1 MSAVTLIN
9 RLRRPTTTNHRI
21 FRSAAIVGGVTIV
34 VKIVA
39 TMKELA
45 VANCF
50 GRSDNLDSFLIAYV
64 VPSFVVALLAGTF
77 SVALIP
83 TLIDVRERQGAEAA
97 QRLFSN
103 VIVFSQLLLLGVCVV
118 VMLAA
123 PSLVRIVG
131 SGFTE
136 AKVAVT
142 VRLLYLLLPL
152 IFINGLVS
160 NLAAVLNA
168 GEHFL
173 LAAVTPMLTPCSAL
187 VFVIAAGHS
196 RGIWAYAAGM
206 VVGAVIEAAL
216 LARALHRQGISLRP
230 RWYGLDK
237 PTRQV
242 CVQWA
247 PLAAGA
253 LLVGG
258 VGFVDQSMAAMLPS
272 GSVAA
277 LSYGTRIVGV
287 ASTLASGSLSI
298 AIVPYFSRMVAARD
312 FDGCRRTLMVFRRL
326 TLAFTL
332 PLSVALIALSR
343 MIVHTLYEH
352 GAFSAADTALV
363 SKVQA
368 LYAIQIPFFAVSILH
383 VRLLSALKRNE
394 ILMYAAAINLSL
406 DVVFNIICM
415 RFWGV
420 AGIALSTSLFYV
432 VSCTFVVISASHALK
447 SAEAFSEI
455 PAAPCVALPVL
466 GNNY

>member
-1 MSAVTLIN
+1 MSATTFIT
-9 RLRRPTTTNHRI
+9 RLRRSSTTNHRI
-21 FRSAAIVGGVTIV
+21 FRSAATVGAVTIV
-34 VKIVA
+34 VKIVS
-39 TMKELA
+39 MLKELA

-50 GRSDNLDSFLIAYV
+50 GRSDSLDSFLIAYV

-83 TLIDVRERQGAEAA
+83 TLIDVRERQGSVAA

-103 VIVFSQLLLLGVCVV
+103 VIVISQLLLFGVCFVI
-118 VMLAA
+118 MLAA

-160 NLAAVLNA
+160 NWAAVLNA

-173 LAAVTPMLTPCSAL
+173 LAAATPMLTPCSAL
-187 VFVIAAGHS
+187 VFVIVAGHS
-196 RGIWAYAAGM
+196 RGIWAYAESM
-206 VVGAVIEAAL
+206 IVGALIEAAL
-216 LARALHRQGISLRP
+216 LGRALHRRGISLRP
-230 RWYGLDK
+230 RWYGMDAS
-237 PTRQV
+237 TRQV
-242 CVQWA
+242 CAQWA
-247 PLAAGA
+247 PLATGA

-287 ASTLASGSLSI
+287 ASTLASGSLST
-298 AIVPYFSRMVAARD
+298 AIVPYFSRMVAAQD
-312 FDGCRRTLMVFRRL
+312 FSGCRRTLTVFRRL
-326 TLAFTL
+326 TLAVSV
-332 PLSVALIALSR
+332 PLSAILIILSR
-343 MIVHTLYEH
+343 VIVHALYEH
-352 GAFSAADTALV
+352 GAFSTADTNLV
-363 SKVQA
+363 SRVQA

-432 VSCTFVVISASHALK
+432 VSCTFVVISASYALK
-447 SAEAFSEI
+447 SAEATLEV
-455 PAAPCVALPVL
+455 PAPCVALPVL
-466 GNNY
+466 QNNC

>member
-1 MSAVTLIN
+1 MSAATLIN
-9 RLRRPTTTNHRI
+9 RLRRPATTNHRI
-21 FRSAAIVGGVTIV
+21 FRSAATVGAVTIL

-83 TLIDVRERQGAEAA
+83 TLIDVRERQGRQAE
-97 QRLFSN
+97 QRLFTN
-103 VIVFSQLLLLGVCVV
+103 VIVISQLLLLGVCIAVT
-118 VMLAA
+118 LAA

-131 SGFTE
+131 SGFAP
-136 AKVAVT
+136 AKVVVT
-142 VRLLYLLLPL
+142 VHLLYLLMPL

-160 NLAAVLNA
+160 NWAAVLNA

-173 LAAVTPMLTPCSAL
+173 LAAVTPMLTPLSAL
-187 VFVIAAGHS
+187 LFVIVAGQSH
-196 RGIWAYAAGM
+196 GIWAYAEGM
-206 VVGAVIEAAL
+206 VVGAAIEAAL
-216 LARALHRQGISLRP
+216 LARALRRQGFSLRP
-230 RWYGLDK
+230 RWYGLDHS
-237 PTRQV
+237 TRQV
-242 CVQWA
+242 CAQWA

-258 VGFVDQSMAAMLPS
+258 VGFVDQSMAAILPS
-272 GSVAA
+272 GSVSA

-287 ASTLASGSLSI
+287 ASTLASGSLST
-298 AIVPYFSRMVAARD
+298 AIVPYFSRMVATRD
-312 FDGCRRTLMVFRRL
+312 LAGCRHTLKVFRRL
-326 TLAFTL
+326 TLAITV
-332 PLSVALIALSR
+332 PLSVALILLSR
-343 MIVHTLYEH
+343 VIVHSLYEH
-352 GAFSAADTALV
+352 GAFSAADTVLV

-432 VSCTFVVISASHALK
+432 VSCTFVVISANLALK
-447 SAEAFSEI
+447 SAEAASRI
-455 PAAPCVALPVL
+455 SVPRIVAPVPQ
-466 GNNY
+466 NNF

>member
-9 RLRRPTTTNHRI
+9 RLRRPATTNHRI

-216 LARALHRQGISLRP
+216 LARALHRTGYFSPPALVRYRRSHPAGVRAMGAI
-230 RWYGLDK
+230 GD
-237 PTRQV
+237 
-242 CVQWA
+242 
-247 PLAAGA
+247 GA

-287 ASTLASGSLSI
+287 ASTLASGSLST

-326 TLAFTL
+326 TLAVTL

-368 LYAIQIPFFAVSILH
+368 LVRHPDSVLRRFDFARSTAIGPKTERNPDVCSCDQSIARCGLQHNLYAILGRSGDCTVYFFVLCSLVHIRCDFRFTRSQI
-383 VRLLSALKRNE
+383 
-394 ILMYAAAINLSL
+394 
-406 DVVFNIICM
+406 
-415 RFWGV
+415 G
-420 AGIALSTSLFYV
+420 
-432 VSCTFVVISASHALK
+432 
-447 SAEAFSEI
+447 
-455 PAAPCVALPVL
+455 
-466 GNNY
+466 